1 MDENVKC
8 GQCGSTFN
16 RMFLLGKQ
24 GNADVCPLC
33 GGTLN
38 GGDTDDKTADEHADW
53 ITWYYYGD
61 KDDNGKTTTLRDKPL
76 DLNKWDD
83 EFLIKEFKA
92 PPRDANGS
100 SEKAKEILRTYIPDA
115 FAPPAYDSA
124 INEIRCPMCG
134 SNRIQLVGRKWSWL
148 TGIATNKVDRVC
160 MNCKTRF

>member
-38 GGDTDDKTADEHADW
+38 GGDTDDKTAEEHADW

-124 INEIRCPMCG
+124 INEIRCPRCG

>member
-38 GGDTDDKTADEHADW
+38 GSNMDDKTAEEHSDW

-124 INEIRCPMCG
+124 INEIRCPRCG

-148 TGIATNKVDRVC
+148 TGIATNKGDRVC

>member
-124 INEIRCPMCG
+124 INEIRCPRCG

>member
-8 GQCGSTFN
+8 AQCGSTFN

-124 INEIRCPMCG
+124 INEIRCPRCG

>member
-38 GGDTDDKTADEHADW
+38 GSNMDDKTAEEHADW

-124 INEIRCPMCG
+124 INEIRCPRCG

>member
-38 GGDTDDKTADEHADW
+38 GSNTDDKTADEHADW
-53 ITWYYYGD
+53 ITWYYYGFKSGDGKSATLSEKKIDLD
-61 KDDNGKTTTLRDKPL
+61 KHGDTF
-76 DLNKWDD
+76 
-83 EFLIKEFKA
+83 FLIKEFQA
-92 PPRDANGS
+92 PPRDENG

-115 FAPPAYDSA
+115 FAPAKEP
-124 INEIRCPMCG
+124 NVHCPICG
-134 SNRIQLVGRKWSWL
+134 SSQIQLVGRKWSIFS
-148 TGIATNKVDRVC
+148 GIATNKVDRIC
-160 MNCKTRF
+160 MYCKTKF

>member
-1 MDENVKC
+1 MDESVKC

-33 GGTLN
+33 GGNLD
-38 GGDTDDKTADEHADW
+38 GSGTDDKTAEEHADW

-76 DLNKWDD
+76 DLSKWDD

-124 INEIRCPMCG
+124 INEIRCPRCG

-148 TGIATNKVDRVC
+148 TGIATNKVDRIC

>member
-8 GQCGSTFN
+8 GKCGSTFN

-38 GGDTDDKTADEHADW
+38 GSNMDDKTAEEHADW
-53 ITWYYYGD
+53 ITWYYYGFKSGDGRSATLSEKKIDLD
-61 KDDNGKTTTLRDKPL
+61 KHGDTF
-76 DLNKWDD
+76 
-83 EFLIKEFKA
+83 FLIKEFQA
-92 PPRDANGS
+92 PPRDENG

-124 INEIRCPMCG
+124 INEIRCPRCG

>member
-38 GGDTDDKTADEHADW
+38 GGDTDDKTADEHSDW

-124 INEIRCPMCG
+124 INEIRCPRCG

>member
-38 GGDTDDKTADEHADW
+38 GGDTDDKTADEHSDW

-61 KDDNGKTTTLRDKPL
+61 KDDNGKTTTLDNKPL
-76 DLNKWDD
+76 YLKNWM
-83 EFLIKEFKA
+83 
-92 PPRDANGS
+92 
-100 SEKAKEILRTYIPDA
+100 
-115 FAPPAYDSA
+115 
-124 INEIRCPMCG
+124 IN
-134 SNRIQLVGRKWSWL
+134 
-148 TGIATNKVDRVC
+148 
-160 MNCKTRF
+160 F

>member
-1 MDENVKC
+1 
-8 GQCGSTFN
+8 
-16 RMFLLGKQ
+16 MFLLGKQ

-38 GGDTDDKTADEHADW
+38 GSNTDDKTADEHSDW
-53 ITWYYYGD
+53 ITWYYYGFKSGD
-61 KDDNGKTTTLRDKPL
+61 GKSATLRDKPIDL
-76 DLNKWDD
+76 DKFGDTY
-83 EFLIKEFKA
+83 FLIKEFQA
-92 PPRDANGS
+92 PPRDENG
-100 SEKAKEILRTYIPDA
+100 SEKAKEILRTYISDA

-124 INEIRCPMCG
+124 INEIRCPRCG

>member
-16 RMFLLGKQ
+16 SMFLLGKQ

-38 GGDTDDKTADEHADW
+38 GSNMDDKTAEEHSDW

-124 INEIRCPMCG
+124 INEIRCPRCG

>member
-38 GGDTDDKTADEHADW
+38 GSNMDDKTAEEHSDW

-124 INEIRCPMCG
+124 INEIRCPRC
-134 SNRIQLVGRKWSWL
+134 GRKWSWL

>member
-1 MDENVKC
+1 MGRKIVCPD
-8 GQCGSTFN
+8 CGSIVDEDILKAKNSENTC
-16 RMFLLGKQ
+16 LI
-24 GNADVCPLC
+24 C
-33 GGTLN
+33 GANL
-38 GGDTDDKTADEHADW
+38 GGDSINKAEEHSDW

-115 FAPPAYDSA
+115 FAPPEKSDGPV
-124 INEIRCPMCG
+124 IRCPRCG
-134 SNRIQLVGRKWSWL
+134 SKEYTLLNKGYGLL
-148 TGIATNKVDRVC
+148 TGFIGSGKIKRVC
-160 MNCKTRF
+160 NYCKKEF

>member
-38 GGDTDDKTADEHADW
+38 GSNMDDKTAEEHADW

-115 FAPPAYDSA
+115 FAPPEKSDGPV
-124 INEIRCPMCG
+124 IRCPRCG
-134 SNRIQLVGRKWSWL
+134 SKEYTLLNKGYGLL
-148 TGIATNKVDRVC
+148 TGFIGSGKIKRVC
-160 MNCKTRF
+160 NYCKKEF

>member
-38 GGDTDDKTADEHADW
+38 GSNMDDKTAEEHADW
-53 ITWYYYGD
+53 ITWYYYGFKSGDGRSATLSEKKIDLD
-61 KDDNGKTTTLRDKPL
+61 KHGDTF
-76 DLNKWDD
+76 
-83 EFLIKEFKA
+83 FLIKEFQA
-92 PPRDANGS
+92 PPRDENG

-124 INEIRCPMCG
+124 INEIRCPRCG

-148 TGIATNKVDRVC
+148 TGTATNKVDRVC

>member
-124 INEIRCPMCG
+124 INEIRCPRCG
-134 SNRIQLVGRKWSWL
+134 SNRIQLVVRKWSWL

>member
-124 INEIRCPMCG
+124 INEIRCPRCG
-134 SNRIQLVGRKWSWL
+134 SNASVGTGRKWSWL

>member
-38 GGDTDDKTADEHADW
+38 GGDTDDKTAEEHADW
-53 ITWYYYGD
+53 ITWYYYGFKSGDGKSATLSEKKIDLD
-61 KDDNGKTTTLRDKPL
+61 KHGDTF
-76 DLNKWDD
+76 
-83 EFLIKEFKA
+83 FLIKEFQA
-92 PPRDANGS
+92 PPRDENG

-115 FAPPAYDSA
+115 FAPPEKSDGPV
-124 INEIRCPMCG
+124 IRCPRCG
-134 SNRIQLVGRKWSWL
+134 SSQYTLLNKGYGLL
-148 TGIATNKVDRVC
+148 TGFIGSGKIKRVC
-160 MNCKTRF
+160 NYCKKEF

>member
-38 GGDTDDKTADEHADW
+38 GSNMDDKTAEEHADW

-92 PPRDANGS
+92 PPENNPGGLDEVKR
-100 SEKAKEILRTYIPDA
+100 ILRTYVPNA
-115 FAPPAYDSA
+115 FAPAEESDGPV
-124 INEIRCPMCG
+124 IRCPRCG
-134 SNRIQLVGRKWSWL
+134 SSQYTLLNKGYGLL
-148 TGIATNKVDRVC
+148 TGFIGSGKIKRVC
-160 MNCKTRF
+160 NYCKKEF

>member
-38 GGDTDDKTADEHADW
+38 GSNTDDKTADEHADW
-53 ITWYYYGD
+53 ITWYYYGFKSGDGKSATLSEKKIDLD
-61 KDDNGKTTTLRDKPL
+61 KHGDTF
-76 DLNKWDD
+76 
-83 EFLIKEFKA
+83 FLIKEFQA
-92 PPRDANGS
+92 PPRDENG

-124 INEIRCPMCG
+124 INEIRCPRCG

>member
-1 MDENVKC
+1 MGRKIVCPD
-8 GQCGSTFN
+8 CGSIVDEDILKAKNSENTC
-16 RMFLLGKQ
+16 L
-24 GNADVCPLC
+24 VCGANL
-33 GGTLN
+33 
-38 GGDTDDKTADEHADW
+38 GGDSINKAEEHSDW

-76 DLNKWDD
+76 DLSKWDD

-100 SEKAKEILRTYIPDA
+100 SEKAKDILRTYIPDA

-124 INEIRCPMCG
+124 INEIRCPRCG